1 MMILYRL
8 LFTSIL
14 LLFYQCSCDG
24 EIILVQC
31 HDQLDYHGLL
41 FRICEKSTHCSRLYY
56 IDPDLDTSNFTH
68 IGSGIKKLHDFDRFN
83 HQMERVIMFDAY
95 NMSIVATPT
104 TDNSTTTTSIMT
116 LITPKEKLLSTMLPP
131 EWVTEIQIIFTE
143 LVVHSNLSSS
153 ISTTHH
159 SCTESYDILA
169 PENRLF
175 VYSVLMSLQTFKLFI
190 SEEYSCSDPNEKLYM
205 TGGGTFK
212 CICSKGKSCNNESNF
227 ETIIII
233 LMIFLLI
240 GVSMWI
246 VITFF
251 STISTSR
258 QIQKLKYY
266 NGSVDSS

>member
-1 MMILYRL
+1 MILYRL

-14 LLFYQCSCDG
+14 LLLFYQCNCD
-24 EIILVQC
+24 EIVRC

-41 FRICEKSTHCSRLYY
+41 FRICEKSAHCSRLYY

-68 IGSGIKKLHDFDRFN
+68 IGSGIRKLHDFDRFN

-95 NMSIVATPT
+95 NMSVAP
-104 TDNSTTTTSIMT
+104 TDNSTSIMT
-116 LITPKEKLLSTMLPP
+116 LITPKEKILSTMLPP
-131 EWVTEIQIIFTE
+131 EWVTEIQIIFTG
-143 LVVHSNLSSS
+143 LAVHSTTTTTTNLSSS
-153 ISTTHH
+153 STIIIGTH
-159 SCTESYDILA
+159 SCTESYDILD

-227 ETIIII
+227 EIIIVI
-233 LMIFLLI
+233 LMIFLL
-240 GVSMWI
+240 VSVSLWI
-246 VITFF
+246 FITFF

-266 NGSVDSS
+266 NGITDSS